1 MDLAG
6 KGFQAYLIDTVN
18 GNLFADVVNNLKH
31 SKYKWL
37 TIVLAQS
44 SFPIPPPSLMATAFD
59 FCSNPLF
66 TNRGYASAS

>member
-6 KGFQAYLIDTVN
+6 KGFQEYLIDTVN

-37 TIVLAQS
+37 TIVLAQ
-44 SFPIPPPSLMATAFD
+44 PSLPH
-59 FCSNPLF
+59 PLPL
-66 TNRGYASAS
+66 